1 MYFSAVLDHT
11 RMDSIELIT
20 FFFLSLWKSCLHFG
34 YGGAVGVPSMI
45 PSLLFNDG
53 YIFWFSRPAYMLQ
66 LGGRGLMRA
75 GP

>member
-53 YIFWFSRPAYMLQ
+53 
-66 LGGRGLMRA
+66 
-75 GP
+75 